1 MSSEIIV
8 AIIGAAAIIINVI
21 LTNILNERSA
31 KKRKEDK
38 DDQLIHDALKCIL
51 RASIIREY
59 DDYMA
64 RGYCEVHEK
73 VSVDEQYKV
82 YHELG
87 GNGTITAIHE
97 KIMELP
103 TEPPINNHNSSQQ

>member
-1 MSSEIIV
+1 MTEGIIV
-8 AIIGAAAIIINVI
+8 AIIGAASVIINVV
-21 LTNILNERSA
+21 LTNILNSRAA
-31 KKRKEDK
+31 KKRMDDEDNR
-38 DDQLIHDALKCIL
+38 LIHDALKCIL

-82 YHELG
+82 YHQLG
-87 GNGTITAIHE
+87 GNGTITTIHE

-103 TEPPINNHNSSQQ
+103 TEPPMNQNQR

>member
-1 MSSEIIV
+1 MSEGIIS
-8 AIIGAAAIIINVI
+8 AIIGAVAVIINVV
-21 LTNILNERSA
+21 LTNILNTRAA
-31 KKRKEDK
+31 KKQK
-38 DDQLIHDALKCIL
+38 DDRDDQVVHDALKCIL

-103 TEPPINNHNSSQQ
+103 TEPPTNHDH

>member
-1 MSSEIIV
+1 MPSEIIV

-21 LTNILNERSA
+21 LTNVLNERSA
-31 KKRKEDK
+31 KKRANDE

-82 YHELG
+82 YHKLG

-97 KIMELP
+97 KIMDLP
-103 TEPPINNHNSSQQ
+103 TEPPTNNNHPQQ